1 MNENTHPLFSVFKD
15 EHFIDLTI
23 YQYGYEKCKPL
34 HSFGPY
40 IRNHYLFHYIISGK
54 GMLKANDEKENVQDF
69 HLGSDCGFI
78 IEPNYVNTYSAD
90 KYDPWEYVWIE
101 FGGLRAKECIE
112 AAGVSHKNPVYIP
125 DTKAHGDELKRE
137 MLGFVGRINS
147 SSMEQIGHLY
157 LFLDQLIKYSSTRRQ
172 QQGGK
177 MSEFYAKEIIS
188 YIEGNY
194 EQNITVEDMA
204 KRCKL
209 DRSYFGKVFKSVIGQ
224 SPQEFLIQYRMA
236 KAAEFLT
243 TTTYPIGQIGSMV
256 GYPNALHFSRAFKSI
271 YGMSPREY
279 RQVRKLVDKS

>member
-1 MNENTHPLFSVFKD
+1 
-15 EHFIDLTI
+15 
-23 YQYGYEKCKPL
+23 
-34 HSFGPY
+34 
-40 IRNHYLFHYIISGK
+40 
-54 GMLKANDEKENVQDF
+54 MLRANDERENVETYYLEGDR
-69 HLGSDCGFI
+69 GFI
-78 IEPNYVNTYSAD
+78 IEPDYVNTYSAD
-90 KYDPWEYVWIE
+90 KYDPWEYIWIE

-112 AAGVSHKNPVYIP
+112 AAGVSHKQPVYIP
-125 DTKAHGDELKRE
+125 DTKAHGDELKKD
-137 MLGFVGRINS
+137 MFDFIKRINS
-147 SSMEQIGHLY
+147 SSMEQIGYLY
-157 LFLDQLIKYSSTRRQ
+157 LFLDKFIRYSSARRQ

-243 TTTYPIGQIGSMV
+243 TTTYPIGQIGNMV
-256 GYPNALHFSRAFKSI
+256 GYPNALHFSRAFKSV
-271 YGMSPREY
+271 YNMSPREY
-279 RQVRKLVDKS
+279 RQSRRLAD

>member
-1 MNENTHPLFSVFKD
+1 MNENSQPLFSVFKD

-112 AAGVSHKNPVYIP
+112 AAGVSYKNPVYIP
-125 DTKAHGDELKRE
+125 DTKVHGDELKRE
-137 MLGFVGRINS
+137 MLGFVSRINS

-243 TTTYPIGQIGSMV
+243 TTTYPVGQIGSMV
-256 GYPNALHFSRAFKSI
+256 GYPNALHFSRAFKSV
-271 YGMSPREY
+271 YGMPPREY

>member
-1 MNENTHPLFSVFKD
+1 MEQHKFAVFKD

-23 YQYGYEKCKPL
+23 YQYGYEKCRPL

-40 IRNHYLFHYIISGK
+40 IRNHYLFHYILSGK
-54 GMLKANDEKENVQDF
+54 GMLRANDERENMQEF
-69 HLGSDCGFI
+69 HLGQDCGFI
-78 IEPNYVNTYSAD
+78 IEPNYVNTYAAD
-90 KYDPWEYVWIE
+90 KYDPWEYIWIE

-112 AAGVSHKNPVYIP
+112 AAGVSYKNPVYIP
-125 DTKAHGDELKRE
+125 YTKENGDALKEE
-137 MLGFVGRINS
+137 MLFLINRGNC

-157 LFLDQLIKYSSTRRQ
+157 LFLDKLIRYSSTRRK

-177 MSEFYAKEIIS
+177 MSDFYAKEVIS
-188 YIEGNY
+188 FIEENY
-194 EQNITVEDMA
+194 SQNITVEDMA

-243 TTTYPIGQIGSMV
+243 TTSYPIGQIGIMV
-256 GYPNALHFSRAFKSI
+256 GYPNALHFSRAFKSV
-271 YGMSPREY
+271 YQMSPREY
-279 RQVRKLVDKS
+279 RQMNRLVDKN

>member
-1 MNENTHPLFSVFKD
+1 MNENSQPLFSVFKD

-112 AAGVSHKNPVYIP
+112 AAGLSYKNPVYIP
-125 DTKAHGDELKRE
+125 DTKVHGDELKRE
-137 MLGFVGRINS
+137 MLGFVSRINS

-243 TTTYPIGQIGSMV
+243 TTTYPVGQIGSMV

-271 YGMSPREY
+271 YGMPPREY